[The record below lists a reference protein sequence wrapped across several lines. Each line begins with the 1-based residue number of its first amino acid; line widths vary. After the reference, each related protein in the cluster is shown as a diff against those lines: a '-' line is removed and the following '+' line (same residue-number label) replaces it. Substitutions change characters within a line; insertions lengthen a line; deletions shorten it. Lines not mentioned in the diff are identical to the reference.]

1 MEDQDR
7 TTEVH
12 QSGPRRLLRSRDDRV
27 VAGVAGG
34 LGRYFGIDPV
44 IVRIAFAISIL
55 VGGLG
60 VLAYVA
66 LALFVP
72 TDPAADGEIGPPPVE
87 RSRALAIGAGIAIVV
102 IALSW
107 GIFDGPF
114 WGWHGFFLTPGLL
127 LVALA
132 AGAIVIARRG
142 GAGIGG
148 GSGRPR
154 GALAT
159 TLLAIGAFI
168 GLCVVATA
176 AAWAGATGHGVAI
189 AIVVVAIGAMLVLA
203 AFSGGARWL
212 IAPALALAIPL
223 GVVSAADISFGDGI
237 GEREY
242 RPLTSASIPAGGY
255 ELGIGRLAVDLR
267 GLDWGPDTVVDLDL
281 DLGIGQAIVAV
292 PSNVCVTAD
301 FDTRAGDL
309 TVAGDNSGGFDV
321 HSDANAGSTATP
333 RLNLSGEVDLG
344 ELRVINDD
352 DVDIDHHVHGDRPDH
367 DQMAADLLAA
377 CDPPATPTS
386 PAPPANAPNKPDK
399 PDTPDGPSG
408 GKDE

>member
-1 MEDQDR
+1 MSDQDR

-12 QSGPRRLLRSRDDRV
+12 EPRPSGPRRLFRTRNDRV
-27 VAGVAGG
+27 IAGVAGG

-44 IVRIAFAISIL
+44 IVRIAFAISVLI
-55 VGGLG
+55 GGLG

-72 TDPAADGEIGPPPVE
+72 TAPAADGEIEPAPIE
-87 RSRALAIGAGIAIVV
+87 RSRGVAIAVGIGALV

-107 GIFDGPF
+107 GVFDGPL
-114 WGWHGFFLTPGLL
+114 WGWHGFFFGPGVL

-142 GAGIGG
+142 GIGTGTG
-148 GSGRPR
+148 GRAR

-159 TLLAIGAFI
+159 TLIAIGAFI
-168 GLCVVATA
+168 GLCVIATG
-176 AAWAGATGHGVAI
+176 AAWAGATGHGVAV
-189 AIVVVAIGAMLVLA
+189 AIVVIGIGVLLALA

-223 GVVSAADISFGDGI
+223 GVVSAADISFGDGV
-237 GEREY
+237 GQREY
-242 RPLTSASIPAGGY
+242 RPLAAASIPAEGY

-267 GLDWGPDTVVDLDL
+267 DLDWTREGVVDLNL
-281 DLGIGQAIVAV
+281 DLGVGQAIVAV
-292 PSNVCVTAD
+292 PSNVCVTTD
-301 FDTRAGDL
+301 FDTRAGDI

-321 HSDANAGSTATP
+321 HSDANAGTTATP
-333 RLNLSGEVDLG
+333 RLHLTGEVDLG

-352 DVDIDHHVHGDRPDH
+352 DVDIDNHIHGDRPDH

-377 CDPPATPTS
+377 CGAPASPVTPP
-386 PAPPANAPNKPDK
+386 PPANAPDKPDK
-399 PDTPDGPSG
+399 PAG
-408 GKDE
+408 GKDQ

>member
-12 QSGPRRLLRSRDDRV
+12 ESGPRGPKRLLRTRNDRI

-55 VGGLG
+55 IGGLG

-72 TDPAADGEIGPPPVE
+72 TAPAADGELEAAPVE
-87 RSRALAIGAGIAIVV
+87 RSRALAIAVGIGALVIV
-102 IALSW
+102 LSW
-107 GIFDGPF
+107 GVFDGPF
-114 WGWHGFFLTPGLL
+114 WGWHGFFLGPGVL

-142 GAGIGG
+142 GISTGV
-148 GSGRPR
+148 RPR

-159 TLLAIGAFI
+159 TLIAIGAFI
-168 GLCVVATA
+168 GLCVIATG
-176 AAWAGATGHGVAI
+176 AAWAGATGHGVAV
-189 AIVVVAIGAMLVLA
+189 AIVVIGIGVLLALA

-223 GVVSAADISFGDGI
+223 GAVSAADISFGDGV
-237 GEREY
+237 GQREY
-242 RPLTSASIPAGGY
+242 RPLTAASIPADGY

-267 GLDWGPDTVVDLDL
+267 DLDWQPDTVVDLNL
-281 DLGIGQAIVAV
+281 DLGVGQAVVAV
-292 PSNVCVTAD
+292 PSNVCVTTD
-301 FDTRAGDL
+301 FDTRAGDIA
-309 TVAGDNSGGFDV
+309 VAGDNSGGFDV
-321 HSDANAGSTATP
+321 HSDANAGATVTP
-333 RLNLSGEVDLG
+333 RLNLTGEVDLG

-352 DVDIDHHVHGDRPDH
+352 DVDIDNHIHGDRPDH
-367 DQMAADLLAA
+367 DQMAADLIAA
-377 CDPPATPTS
+377 CGAPATPVT
-386 PAPPANAPNKPDK
+386 PQPPPNGPDK
-399 PDTPDGPSG
+399 PDTPSG
-408 GKDE
+408 GKGE